1 MIEGCIWKTNSTT
14 YNLQL
19 KFRSNSEFQELD
31 TYLKDWRQ
39 IGTGTN
45 KTGDIL
51 NIFSR
56 QFLEPKHWNMFAK
69 TLPVVLHE
77 IDRDGNKKPVKTA
90 IVSKKLRK
98 SKKPAKI
105 AKVAK
110 TVKINK
116 VPKQG
121 GRICGKC
128 GNAGHNVRTC
138 KV

>member
-1 MIEGCIWKTNSTT
+1 MG
-14 YNLQL
+14 
-19 KFRSNSEFQELD
+19 FQ
-31 TYLKDWRQ
+31 
-39 IGTGTN
+39 
-45 KTGDIL
+45 
-51 NIFSR
+51 
-56 QFLEPKHWNMFAK
+56 HWNMFAK

-90 IVSKKLRK
+90 IVSKKARK
-98 SKKPAKI
+98 SKKPAK
-105 AKVAK
+105 AAK